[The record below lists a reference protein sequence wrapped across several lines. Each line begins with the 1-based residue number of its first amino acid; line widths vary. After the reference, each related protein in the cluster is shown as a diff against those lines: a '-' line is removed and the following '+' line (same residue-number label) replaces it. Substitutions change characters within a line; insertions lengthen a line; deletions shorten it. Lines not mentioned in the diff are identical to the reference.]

1 MENDKKQKLRL
12 LAFYLH
18 EQRKFGRHS
27 ALWGLLTLGSLI
39 TTGYGVYQ
47 KNPILSVAGAE
58 VTIFSGTCT
67 HRTLK
72 KRENITY
79 WLRQARRGLSN

>member
-1 MENDKKQKLRL
+1 MKNDKKQKLRL

-18 EQRKFGRHS
+18 EQRKWRRQS

-58 VTIFSGTCT
+58 TSIALGVCT
-67 HRTLK
+67 QRTLK

-79 WLRQARRGLSN
+79 WLRQARRDLNN

>member
-18 EQRKFGRHS
+18 EQRKWRRQS

-58 VTIFSGTCT
+58 TSIALGACT
-67 HRTLK
+67 QRTLK

-79 WLRQARRGLSN
+79 WLRQARRDLNN